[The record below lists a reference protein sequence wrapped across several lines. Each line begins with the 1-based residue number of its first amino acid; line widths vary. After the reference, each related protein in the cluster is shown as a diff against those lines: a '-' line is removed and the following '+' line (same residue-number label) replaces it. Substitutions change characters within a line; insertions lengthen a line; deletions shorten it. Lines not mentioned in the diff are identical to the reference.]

1 MSIDNL
7 RLAHTCC
14 NCKYHA
20 DIRWNFTKLIID
32 REGNVVTRFEPTVD
46 MAKVEDFVK
55 GLL

>member
-7 RLAHTCC
+7 SLAHTCW
-14 NCKYHA
+14 NCKYHT
-20 DIRWNFTKLIID
+20 DIRWNFTKFIID